1 MVGLSCRLPSAPD
14 PARFWELLR
23 DGVSAVSE
31 PPPGRRGHAHH
42 ENAHHEN
49 AHHENAHH
57 ESGDGGLGHGGSGDG
72 GPGHRGHGAFLAD
85 VDRFDAEFFG
95 ISPREARAMDPQQR
109 LMLELGWEVL
119 EDAGMPPDAV
129 RGSDTGVFV
138 GVTADDYGTLDR
150 RRGVAGIGH
159 HTLTGLNRSII
170 ANRVSYFLGLRGPS
184 LVVDTGQSSSLVA
197 VHLACESLRRGES
210 RTALA
215 GGVQLNLTP
224 ESTEAAARFGGLSP
238 DGRCFTFDERANGYV
253 RGEGGGLVLLK
264 PLADAV
270 ADGDEIYCVIEG
282 GAVNNDGAGDAL
294 TTPDQRAQQAVL
306 RAACRRA
313 GADPTAVRYVELHGT
328 GTRVGDPV
336 EAAALGAVY
345 GAGRSADEPL
355 LVGSAKTNVGHLEGA
370 AGIVGLLKVA
380 LSLRHGTLPASL
392 NFERPNPRIRFDE
405 WRLDVVT
412 SPRPWPAHHGSV
424 LAGVSSF
431 GMGGTNCHLVVS
443 DAASLGRA
451 TSAAAGPATDLMAA
465 ADGEGSEGPEPGFV
479 PWLLSGRTP
488 DALRAQAA
496 RLAAHVTGDGG
507 AAGSDGADG
516 GPETSPTA
524 IADVGFSLATTRA
537 TFDHRAVVLARHRDG
552 ALRTLTALAD
562 GTPGSGAIQGSAP
575 YSAATTAFLFS
586 GQGSQR
592 AGAGQ
597 ELYRRYPV
605 FARVLDDVC
614 SLMDGHLERPLREVM
629 FAPEGTDDADL
640 LHRTAYTQPALFAL
654 HVALFRLLESW
665 GTTADF
671 VAGHSIGAVAA
682 AHVAG
687 VLSLADA
694 CTLVAA
700 RGRLM
705 QALPTGGAMASI
717 QASED
722 EVRPLLAGREH
733 EISLAAVNG
742 PASVVVAGDEGA
754 VEDVVAHFADAG
766 HRTKRLRVS
775 HAFHSPRMDAML
787 DDFRQVVAG
796 LSLAE
801 PRIPVVSDLTGELA
815 TAEQLCSAE
824 YWARHARE
832 TVRFAD
838 TVRTLRDRGVG
849 AFLELG
855 PDGVLTGMTREC
867 LDQLPT
873 SATDAEDT
881 QGPIDT
887 APAVVRTLRPGSDES
902 LTALTA
908 MAELHVHGV
917 PVRWDAYFA
926 QQGGRRVALPTY
938 AFQRERHWLDGQ
950 PAGQVT
956 EYSPAALPGAPES
969 VPGEAPAPAPAE
981 PAARRPRVDM
991 ARLVRAETAMVLG
1004 YAEPEQ
1010 FDASLTFKQLGF
1022 DSTMTVE
1029 LVSRLRSATGL
1040 RLPDTA
1046 LFDHPTPDRIA
1057 AWLATE
1063 TSGATG
1069 TSETPPRAPAAP
1081 ADEPVVIVGMGCR
1094 YPGGVDTPEALW
1106 DLVASEVDAVSAM
1119 PADRGWAAE
1128 VLATQRPGGFLY
1140 DADRFDAAL
1149 FGISPREALAMDPQ
1163 QRLALE
1169 VTWEAVERAG
1179 IAPSSLHGS
1188 RTGVFVGA
1196 MAQDYGPRLHEATG
1210 DAEGYVLTG
1219 TSPSVLSG
1227 RVAYTL
1233 GLRGPAL
1240 TVDTACSSS
1249 LVALHLAAQSL
1260 RSGECS
1266 LALAGGVT
1274 VMSEPGIFV
1283 EFAKQ
1288 GGLSEDGRCK
1298 AFAEAADGTG
1308 WSEGVGMLVLE
1319 RLSDARR
1326 NGHRILAVLRGSAV
1340 NSDGASN
1347 GLTAPSG
1354 VSQQQVIGQALAGAG
1369 LVPADVD
1376 AVEAHGTGT
1385 RLGDPIEA
1393 QAILAT
1399 YGQGRD
1405 AGRPL
1410 LLGSIKSNIGHTQ
1423 AAAGVAGVIKM
1434 VMAMRQG
1441 TLPRTLHVDA
1451 PSSHVDWTAGAVEL
1465 LTEPMSW
1472 PEAERPRRAGVSSFG
1487 ISGTNAHVI
1496 VEQAPHEPPPATAA
1510 ELAPLDTTHEAA
1522 PRVVPWP
1529 VSGRTDAALRAQ
1541 LDRLHSFL
1549 ADTRAPAPDIGYS
1562 LATTR
1567 AQLEHRAVLLA
1578 TPDGVVEAARGVA
1591 ASTGPLTLL
1600 FAGQGAQRI
1609 GMGRELAHR
1618 FPVFARALD
1627 EVCTLLDGEL
1637 GRPLREVMFGAD
1649 AAALDRTE
1657 YAQPALFALE
1667 VALFR
1672 LAESWGIVPDLL
1684 IGHSIGEIAAAHI
1697 AGVLSLGDACALVA
1711 ARGRLMQAL
1720 PEGGAMVAL
1729 RAGEDEVEPLLVDHA
1744 DRAQLAAVN
1753 GPSSV
1758 VLSGDAE
1765 TVADIAARFEARGR
1779 KATRLRV
1786 SHAFHSPLMAPMLA
1800 DFRAAVER
1808 LAFQE
1813 PRVPIVST
1821 VTGEVVDAARISTPD
1836 YWVDHVVRPVRFAAA
1851 IGEAASAGS
1860 RVFLE
1865 LGPDATLTALTGDN
1879 LAELPGV
1886 TAVPMLRT
1894 DRGEDDD
1901 TAAVTAAARLHT
1913 HGVPVQWPALF
1924 AGTGARRVELPTYAF
1939 QRERYWAGRTAGAAD
1954 VASAGLDRPEH
1965 PLLGAVVRLPD
1976 TGGLLCTG
1984 VLSTTAQPWLADHVV
1999 AGQVLFPGTGF
2010 VELAVRAGDEAGCG
2024 LVRELTLTAPLVL
2037 PEHGGIPVQVALGPP
2052 DDTGCR
2058 TLGIYSRP
2066 DDAPDAPWVRH
2077 ATGVLAPGEH
2087 DAPGRVPVPADEG
2100 SAADQWTYGRTWPPA
2115 DAVPLDLDGF
2125 YERRSA
2131 AGFDYGPA
2139 FRGVRAL
2146 WQTEEAVLAEVA
2158 LPEHI
2163 AGDAAAFGLHPALLD
2178 AALHIVS
2185 NTGLDDSAG
2194 ARLPFAW
2201 TGVSLHASGASVLR
2215 VRMSRAGD
2223 DTVTLTVADTQG
2235 QVVASV
2241 RSLALL
2247 PYTPD
2252 GGRRAGQPLL
2262 RLDWVAVDAAP
2273 STEDGQARRWTVADQ
2288 GAWGLA
2294 DALRSAGETVVD
2306 EATAPADVVLV
2317 PVAAPAGAAA
2327 EDDALDAVRAAT
2339 SAVLDRLQRHLRDA
2353 DEPENTP
2360 AVVFVTRGAVAT
2372 DADASPDLVGAAVW
2386 GLVRSAQHESPGSF
2400 VLLDLD
2406 PDLGLDPDGTDA
2418 PPTAGSLRAA
2428 LELDEPQLAVR
2439 EGRLLTPRLTP
2450 VRPSEQVAEPRPEPV
2465 WDTGGT
2471 VLVTGGLSGLG
2482 AQVARHLADAHGVRH
2497 LLLAGRRGRATEGA
2511 DDLVAELARL
2521 GAEVSVV
2528 ACDVSDR
2535 AAVARLIGDIP
2546 AAHPLTGVVH
2556 AAGVLDDGLVEALTE
2571 ERLDTVFRPKAAGAW
2586 HLHEL
2591 TRSHDLTAFTVFSSV
2606 FGVLGNAGQ
2615 GSYTAANAFLDALV
2629 RRRAAQGLPGLA
2641 IAWGPWP
2648 QGSGMTSTLTD
2659 AEMRRMA
2666 RAGLPPLTAEQGL
2679 AWFDAAPTA
2688 GEPAVVAAQVDRAA
2702 LRARGAVPAAF
2713 RALVPAPVRRAVA
2726 AGAPGAQAGP
2736 LPELAGL
2743 TGADLADAV
2752 SRLVRIAVAAVLGHP
2767 SAEAV
2772 DPSLTFQDLG
2782 LDSLT
2787 SVELRNQ
2794 LTETTGVRLPTTLIF
2809 DYPTPEAVA
2818 HFLSARSQGTTAAP
2832 QVAAAPAV
2840 TGDPIV
2846 IVGMACRYPGGVS
2859 SPEELWELTAQ
2870 GRDGIS
2876 DFPDDRGW
2884 SLPDVSF
2891 ARVGGFLYDAG
2902 DFDAGFFGIS
2912 PREALAIDPQ
2922 QRLLLETSWEA
2933 LERAGMDPLTLKGS
2947 ATGVFAGVMYHDYP
2961 VAGDGLPEALRGFVV
2976 NGTSGSVAS
2985 GRVAYT
2991 LGLEGPA
2998 VTIDTACSSSLVAV
3012 HMAAQALRSGECSL
3026 ALAGGVTVMATPETF
3041 VDFDRQGG
3049 LASDGRCK
3057 SFSDTA
3063 DGTGWSEGVG
3073 MLVLERLSDAR
3084 RLGHEVLAVVRGSA
3098 VNQDGASNGLTAP
3111 NGPSQQRVIRQAL
3124 ASAGLSAGDV
3134 DVVEAHGT
3142 GTTLGDPIE
3151 AQALL
3156 ATYGQDR
3163 ERPLLLGSVKSN
3175 IGHTQ
3180 AAAGA
3185 AGIIK
3190 MVMAM
3195 RRGAVPGTLHL
3206 EVPSSHVDWSAGA
3219 VELVTEQQ
3227 VWPEVGRARRAG
3239 VSSFGISGTNAHV
3252 ILEHV
3257 PAEPI
3262 ALAAEEPTSPATVP
3276 LMVSGKTDAAL
3287 RAQAERLRSHLA
3299 EWPEVGRAD
3308 VGLSLAL
3315 SRSRFEHRAV
3325 LLTRDR
3331 ESALDGLAALAAGE
3345 PAADVVLGAA
3355 APRPGVT
3362 AFLFTGQGSQRPGMG
3377 RELAGR

>member
-1 MVGLSCRLPSAPD
+1 
-14 PARFWELLR
+14 
-23 DGVSAVSE
+23 
-31 PPPGRRGHAHH
+31 
-42 ENAHHEN
+42 
-49 AHHENAHH
+49 
-57 ESGDGGLGHGGSGDG
+57 
-72 GPGHRGHGAFLAD
+72 GA
-85 VDRFDAEFFG
+85 
-95 ISPREARAMDPQQR
+95 
-109 LMLELGWEVL
+109 
-119 EDAGMPPDAV
+119 
-129 RGSDTGVFV
+129 
-138 GVTADDYGTLDR
+138 
-150 RRGVAGIGH
+150 
-159 HTLTGLNRSII
+159 
-170 ANRVSYFLGLRGPS
+170 
-184 LVVDTGQSSSLVA
+184 
-197 VHLACESLRRGES
+197 
-210 RTALA
+210 
-215 GGVQLNLTP
+215 
-224 ESTEAAARFGGLSP
+224 
-238 DGRCFTFDERANGYV
+238 
-253 RGEGGGLVLLK
+253 
-264 PLADAV
+264 
-270 ADGDEIYCVIEG
+270 
-282 GAVNNDGAGDAL
+282 
-294 TTPDQRAQQAVL
+294 
-306 RAACRRA
+306 
-313 GADPTAVRYVELHGT
+313 
-328 GTRVGDPV
+328 
-336 EAAALGAVY
+336 
-345 GAGRSADEPL
+345 
-355 LVGSAKTNVGHLEGA
+355 
-370 AGIVGLLKVA
+370 
-380 LSLRHGTLPASL
+380 
-392 NFERPNPRIRFDE
+392 
-405 WRLDVVT
+405 
-412 SPRPWPAHHGSV
+412 
-424 LAGVSSF
+424 
-431 GMGGTNCHLVVS
+431 
-443 DAASLGRA
+443 
-451 TSAAAGPATDLMAA
+451 
-465 ADGEGSEGPEPGFV
+465 
-479 PWLLSGRTP
+479 
-488 DALRAQAA
+488 
-496 RLAAHVTGDGG
+496 
-507 AAGSDGADG
+507 DGADG
-516 GPETSPTA
+516 GPETSPA
-524 IADVGFSLATTRA
+524 AMADVGFSLATTRA

-562 GTPGSGAIQGSAP
+562 DTPGSGAIQGSAP
-575 YSAATTAFLFS
+575 RSAAATAFLFS

-592 AGAGQ
+592 AGAGH

-605 FARVLDDVC
+605 FARALDDVC
-614 SLMDGHLERPLREVM
+614 ALMDEHLERPLREVM

-705 QALPTGGAMASI
+705 QALPTGGAMASV
-717 QASED
+717 QAPEE

-754 VEDVVAHFADAG
+754 VEDVVAHFADSG
-766 HRTKRLRVS
+766 RRTKRLRVS

-787 DDFRQVVAG
+787 DEFRQVVAG
-796 LSLAE
+796 LSLAA

-867 LDQLPT
+867 LDQPPAS
-873 SATDAEDT
+873 SADA
-881 QGPIDT
+881 QGPADT
-887 APAVVRTLRPGSDES
+887 PPAVVRTLRPGSDES
-902 LTALTA
+902 LTVLTA
-908 MAELHVHGV
+908 MAELHVHGA
-917 PVRWDAYFA
+917 PVRWDTYFA
-926 QQGGRRVALPTY
+926 QRGGRRVALPTY

-950 PAGQVT
+950 PAGQLT
-956 EYSPAALPGAPES
+956 EYGAATPPGAPEP
-969 VPGEAPAPAPAE
+969 VPGEAPAPAE
-981 PAARRPRVDM
+981 PAARQPRVDM

-1004 YAEPEQ
+1004 YAEPERV
-1010 FDASLTFKQLGF
+1010 DTSLTFKQLGF

-1057 AWLATE
+1057 ARLATE
-1063 TSGATG
+1063 SSGATG
-1069 TSETPPRAPAAP
+1069 TGETLPRAPAAP

-1094 YPGGVDTPEALW
+1094 YPGGADTPEALW
-1106 DLVASEVDAVSAM
+1106 DLVASEADAVSAM
-1119 PADRGWAAE
+1119 PTDRGWAAE

-1260 RSGECS
+1260 RGGECS

-1405 AGRPL
+1405 ATRPL
-1410 LLGSIKSNIGHTQ
+1410 LLGSVKSNIGHTQ

-1434 VMAMRQG
+1434 VMAMRHG

-1451 PSSHVDWTAGAVEL
+1451 PSSHVDWTAGTVEL
-1465 LTEPMSW
+1465 LTEPTSW
-1472 PEAERPRRAGVSSFG
+1472 PQAERPRRAGVSSFG

-1496 VEQAPHEPPPATAA
+1496 VEQAPYETPPATAA
-1510 ELAPLDTTHEAA
+1510 VLAPPDTTPEAA
-1522 PRVVPWP
+1522 PRVVPWL

-1567 AQLEHRAVLLA
+1567 AQLEHRAVLLS
-1578 TPDGVVEAARGVA
+1578 TPDGVVEAARGVVA
-1591 ASTGPLTLL
+1591 GAGPLTLL
-1600 FAGQGAQRI
+1600 FAGQGVQRI

-1649 AAALDRTE
+1649 ADALDRDADALDRTE

-1684 IGHSIGEIAAAHI
+1684 VGHSIGEIAAAHI
-1697 AGVLSLGDACALVA
+1697 AGVFSLGDACALVA

-1729 RAGEDEVEPLLVDHA
+1729 RAAEDEVEPLLADHL

-1758 VLSGDAE
+1758 VLSGDEE
-1765 TVADIAARFEARGR
+1765 TVAHIAARFEAQGR
-1779 KATRLRV
+1779 KARRLRV

-1821 VTGEVVDAARISTPD
+1821 VTGEMVDAARISTPD

-1851 IGEAASAGS
+1851 IAVAASAGS

-1901 TAAVTAAARLHT
+1901 TAAVTAAARLHA

-1954 VASAGLDRPEH
+1954 VVSAGLDRPEH

-2024 LVRELTLTAPLVL
+2024 LVRELTLTATLAL
-2037 PEHGGIPVQVALGPP
+2037 PEHRGIPVQVALGPP

-2066 DDAPDAPWVRH
+2066 DDAPDASWVQH
-2077 ATGVLAPGEH
+2077 ATGVLAPGE
-2087 DAPGRVPVPADEG
+2087 PGG
-2100 SAADQWTYGRTWPPA
+2100 ADQWAYGRTWPPA

-2146 WQTEEAVLAEVA
+2146 WKTEDAMLAEVA

-2185 NTGLDDSAG
+2185 HTGLDDSAG
-2194 ARLPFAW
+2194 GRLPFAW
-2201 TGVSLHASGASVLR
+2201 TEVSLHASGASVLR

-2223 DTVTLTVADTQG
+2223 DAVTLTVADTEG
-2235 QVVASV
+2235 RAVASV

-2252 GGRRAGQPLL
+2252 GGGRAGQPLL
-2262 RLDWVAVDAAP
+2262 RLAWAPVDAAP
-2273 STEDGQARRWTVADQ
+2273 SAEDGQARRWAVTGPD
-2288 GAWGLA
+2288 GWGLA

-2306 EATAPADVVLV
+2306 EATATADVVLV
-2317 PVAAPAGAAA
+2317 PVAAPAGAEA
-2327 EDDALDAVRAAT
+2327 EDDALDAVRAVT
-2339 SAVLDRLQRHLRDA
+2339 SAVLDRLQRDLRDA
-2353 DEPENTP
+2353 DGPENTP

-2372 DADASPDLVGAAVW
+2372 DTDASPDLAGAAVW
-2386 GLVRSAQHESPGSF
+2386 GLVRSAQQESPGRF

-2406 PDLGLDPDGTDA
+2406 GTDS
-2418 PPTAGSLRAA
+2418 PPTAGPLRAA

-2439 EGRLLTPRLTP
+2439 VGRLLTPRLTP
-2450 VRPSEQVAEPRPEPV
+2450 VRSSEPAAEPRREAV
-2465 WDTGGT
+2465 WDTDGT

-2497 LLLAGRRGRATEGA
+2497 LVLAGRRGRATEGA

-2591 TRSHDLTAFTVFSSV
+2591 TRSHDLTAFVVFSSV

-2615 GSYTAANAFLDALV
+2615 GSYTVANAFLDALV

-2666 RAGLPPLTAEQGL
+2666 RAGLPPLTIDQGL

-2688 GEPAVVAAQVDRAA
+2688 GEPAVVAAQVDRAT
-2702 LRARGAVPAAF
+2702 LRARGTVPAAF
-2713 RALVPAPVRRAVA
+2713 RALVPTPVRRAV
-2726 AGAPGAQAGP
+2726 
-2736 LPELAGL
+2736 
-2743 TGADLADAV
+2743 
-2752 SRLVRIAVAAVLGHP
+2752 
-2767 SAEAV
+2767 
-2772 DPSLTFQDLG
+2772 
-2782 LDSLT
+2782 
-2787 SVELRNQ
+2787 
-2794 LTETTGVRLPTTLIF
+2794 
-2809 DYPTPEAVA
+2809 
-2818 HFLSARSQGTTAAP
+2818 
-2832 QVAAAPAV
+2832 
-2840 TGDPIV
+2840 
-2846 IVGMACRYPGGVS
+2846 
-2859 SPEELWELTAQ
+2859 
-2870 GRDGIS
+2870 
-2876 DFPDDRGW
+2876 
-2884 SLPDVSF
+2884 
-2891 ARVGGFLYDAG
+2891 
-2902 DFDAGFFGIS
+2902 
-2912 PREALAIDPQ
+2912 
-2922 QRLLLETSWEA
+2922 
-2933 LERAGMDPLTLKGS
+2933 
-2947 ATGVFAGVMYHDYP
+2947 
-2961 VAGDGLPEALRGFVV
+2961 
-2976 NGTSGSVAS
+2976 
-2985 GRVAYT
+2985 
-2991 LGLEGPA
+2991 
-2998 VTIDTACSSSLVAV
+2998 
-3012 HMAAQALRSGECSL
+3012 
-3026 ALAGGVTVMATPETF
+3026 
-3041 VDFDRQGG
+3041 
-3049 LASDGRCK
+3049 
-3057 SFSDTA
+3057 
-3063 DGTGWSEGVG
+3063 
-3073 MLVLERLSDAR
+3073 
-3084 RLGHEVLAVVRGSA
+3084 
-3098 VNQDGASNGLTAP
+3098 
-3111 NGPSQQRVIRQAL
+3111 
-3124 ASAGLSAGDV
+3124 
-3134 DVVEAHGT
+3134 
-3142 GTTLGDPIE
+3142 
-3151 AQALL
+3151 
-3156 ATYGQDR
+3156 
-3163 ERPLLLGSVKSN
+3163 
-3175 IGHTQ
+3175 
-3180 AAAGA
+3180 
-3185 AGIIK
+3185 
-3190 MVMAM
+3190 
-3195 RRGAVPGTLHL
+3195 
-3206 EVPSSHVDWSAGA
+3206 
-3219 VELVTEQQ
+3219 
-3227 VWPEVGRARRAG
+3227 
-3239 VSSFGISGTNAHV
+3239 
-3252 ILEHV
+3252 
-3257 PAEPI
+3257 
-3262 ALAAEEPTSPATVP
+3262 
-3276 LMVSGKTDAAL
+3276 
-3287 RAQAERLRSHLA
+3287 
-3299 EWPEVGRAD
+3299 
-3308 VGLSLAL
+3308 
-3315 SRSRFEHRAV
+3315 
-3325 LLTRDR
+3325 
-3331 ESALDGLAALAAGE
+3331 
-3345 PAADVVLGAA
+3345 
-3355 APRPGVT
+3355 
-3362 AFLFTGQGSQRPGMG
+3362 
-3377 RELAGR
+3377 

>member
-42 ENAHHEN
+42 ENAHHE
-49 AHHENAHH
+49 H
-57 ESGDGGLGHGGSGDG
+57 GDGGLGHGGSGDG

-562 GTPGSGAIQGSAP
+562 GTLGSGAIQGSAP

-614 SLMDGHLERPLREVM
+614 SLTDGHLERPLREVM

-717 QASED
+717 QAPED

-801 PRIPVVSDLTGELA
+801 PRLPVVSDLTGELA

-887 APAVVRTLRPGSDES
+887 APAVVRTLRSGSDES

-950 PAGQVT
+950 PGGQVT

-1069 TSETPPRAPAAP
+1069 TGETPPRAPAAP

-2702 LRARGAVPAAF
+2702 LRARGTVPAAF

-2752 SRLVRIAVAAVLGHP
+2752 SRLVRTAVAVVLGHP

-3073 MLVLERLSDAR
+3073 VLVLERLSDAR

-3098 VNQDGASNGLTAP
+3098 VNQDGASNG
-3111 NGPSQQRVIRQAL
+3111 
-3124 ASAGLSAGDV
+3124 
-3134 DVVEAHGT
+3134 
-3142 GTTLGDPIE
+3142 
-3151 AQALL
+3151 
-3156 ATYGQDR
+3156 
-3163 ERPLLLGSVKSN
+3163 
-3175 IGHTQ
+3175 
-3180 AAAGA
+3180 
-3185 AGIIK
+3185 
-3190 MVMAM
+3190 
-3195 RRGAVPGTLHL
+3195 
-3206 EVPSSHVDWSAGA
+3206 
-3219 VELVTEQQ
+3219 
-3227 VWPEVGRARRAG
+3227 
-3239 VSSFGISGTNAHV
+3239 
-3252 ILEHV
+3252 
-3257 PAEPI
+3257 
-3262 ALAAEEPTSPATVP
+3262 
-3276 LMVSGKTDAAL
+3276 
-3287 RAQAERLRSHLA
+3287 
-3299 EWPEVGRAD
+3299 
-3308 VGLSLAL
+3308 
-3315 SRSRFEHRAV
+3315 
-3325 LLTRDR
+3325 
-3331 ESALDGLAALAAGE
+3331 
-3345 PAADVVLGAA
+3345 
-3355 APRPGVT
+3355 
-3362 AFLFTGQGSQRPGMG
+3362 
-3377 RELAGR
+3377 

>member
-31 PPPGRRGHAHH
+31 PPPGRHGHAHQ
-42 ENAHHEN
+42 ENTNQEDDHHE
-49 AHHENAHH
+49 H
-57 ESGDGGLGHGGSGDG
+57 GDG
-72 GPGHRGHGAFLAD
+72 GPGHGGPDHRGHGCFLAD

-138 GVTADDYGTLDR
+138 GVTADDYGTMDR
-150 RRGVAGIGH
+150 RRGVADIGH

-345 GAGRSADEPL
+345 GADRPADEPL

-412 SPRPWPAHHGSV
+412 AARPWPAHHGSV

-443 DAASLGRA
+443 DAAPLGRA
-451 TSAAAGPATDLMAA
+451 TPAEAGPATDLTAA
-465 ADGEGSEGPEPGFV
+465 EDGEGPEDPEPGVV

-496 RLAAHVTGDGG
+496 RLAAHVTGQGGVDGSDD
-507 AAGSDGADG
+507 ADGADDAAG
-516 GPETSPTA
+516 GAETSPTA
-524 IADVGFSLATTRA
+524 MADVGFSLATTRA

-562 GTPGSGAIQGSAP
+562 GTPGSGAIQGSVP
-575 YSAATTAFLFS
+575 RPAAATAFLFS

-605 FARVLDDVC
+605 FARALDDVC
-614 SLMDGHLERPLREVM
+614 ALMDGHLERPLRDVV
-629 FAPEGTDDADL
+629 FAEPDTPEAAELD
-640 LHRTAYTQPALFAL
+640 RTAYTQPALFAL
-654 HVALFRLLESW
+654 HTALSRLLESW
-665 GTTADF
+665 GTTPDF

-694 CTLVAA
+694 CALVAA

-705 QALPTGGAMASI
+705 QELPTGGAMASV
-717 QASED
+717 QAPED

-754 VEDVVAHFADAG
+754 VEDVVAHFAESG
-766 HRTKRLRVS
+766 RRTKRLRVS

-787 DDFRQVVAG
+787 DEFRQVVAG
-796 LSLAE
+796 LSLTA

-867 LDQLPT
+867 LDQP
-873 SATDAEDT
+873 SASSADA
-881 QGPIDT
+881 QGPTDT
-887 APAVVRTLRPGSDES
+887 PPAVVRTLRPGSDEP
-902 LTALTA
+902 LTVLTA
-908 MAELHVHGV
+908 MAELHVHGAT
-917 PVRWDAYFA
+917 VRWDAYFA
-926 QQGGRRVALPTY
+926 QLGGRRVALPTY

-950 PAGQVT
+950 PAGQMT
-956 EYSPAALPGAPES
+956 EYGAATPPGAPEP
-969 VPGEAPAPAPAE
+969 VPGEAPAPVE
-981 PAARRPRVDM
+981 PAARQPRVDM
-991 ARLVRAETAMVLG
+991 VRLVRAETAMVLG
-1004 YAEPEQ
+1004 YAEPERV
-1010 FDASLTFKQLGF
+1010 DAGLTFKQLGF

-1040 RLPDTA
+1040 RLPNTA

-1057 AWLATE
+1057 ARLATE
-1063 TSGATG
+1063 PSGATG
-1069 TSETPPRAPAAP
+1069 TGETPPRAIAAP

-1094 YPGGVDTPEALW
+1094 YPGGADTPEALW

-1119 PADRGWAAE
+1119 PTDRGWAAE

-1260 RSGECS
+1260 RGGECS

-1405 AGRPL
+1405 ATRPL

-1434 VMAMRQG
+1434 VMAMRHG

-1451 PSSHVDWTAGAVEL
+1451 PSSHVDWTAGTVEL
-1465 LTEPMSW
+1465 LTEPTSW
-1472 PEAERPRRAGVSSFG
+1472 PEAERPLRAGVSSFG

-1496 VEQAPHEPPPATAA
+1496 VEQAPYEPPPATAA
-1510 ELAPLDTTHEAA
+1510 ELAPPDTTPEAA

-1567 AQLEHRAVLLA
+1567 AQLEHRAVLLS

-1591 ASTGPLTLL
+1591 ASAGPLTLL

-1649 AAALDRTE
+1649 TDALDRTE

-1672 LAESWGIVPDLL
+1672 LVESWGIVPDLL
-1684 IGHSIGEIAAAHI
+1684 VGHSIGEIAAAHI

-1729 RAGEDEVEPLLVDHA
+1729 RAAEDEVEPLLADHA

-1758 VLSGDAE
+1758 VLSGDEE
-1765 TVADIAARFEARGR
+1765 TVTDIAARFEARGR

-1800 DFRAAVER
+1800 DFRTAVER

-1821 VTGEVVDAARISTPD
+1821 VTGEMVDAAWISTPD

-1851 IGEAASAGS
+1851 IAAAASAGS

-1865 LGPDATLTALTGDN
+1865 LGPDATLTALTGDK

-1901 TAAVTAAARLHT
+1901 TAVVTAAARLHA
-1913 HGVPVQWPALF
+1913 HGVPVRWPALF

-2010 VELAVRAGDEAGCG
+2010 VELAVRAGDEADCG
-2024 LVRELTLTAPLVL
+2024 LVRELTLTAPLAL
-2037 PEHGGIPVQVALGPP
+2037 PEHRGIPVQVALGPP

-2066 DDAPDAPWVRH
+2066 DDAPDAPWVQH
-2077 ATGVLAPGEH
+2077 ATGVLAPG
-2087 DAPGRVPVPADEG
+2087 APARPGEPVPAEEPG
-2100 SAADQWTYGRTWPPA
+2100 AADQWAYGRTWPPA

-2139 FRGVRAL
+2139 FRGMRAL
-2146 WQTEEAVLAEVA
+2146 WRTEDAVLAEVA

-2185 NTGLDDSAG
+2185 YTGLDDSEG
-2194 ARLPFAW
+2194 GRLPFAW
-2201 TGVSLHASGASVLR
+2201 TEVSLHASGASVLR
-2215 VRMSRAGD
+2215 VRMSREGD
-2223 DTVTLTVADTQG
+2223 DAVMLTVADTEG
-2235 QVVASV
+2235 RVVASV

-2252 GGRRAGQPLL
+2252 GGGRAGQPLL
-2262 RLDWVAVDAAP
+2262 RLVWAPVDAVP
-2273 STEDGQARRWTVADQ
+2273 SAEDGRARRWAVAGPDS
-2288 GAWGLA
+2288 WGLA

-2317 PVAAPAGAAA
+2317 PVAVPAGAAA

-2339 SAVLDRLQRHLRDA
+2339 SAVLDRLQRDLRDA
-2353 DEPENTP
+2353 DGPENTP

-2372 DADASPDLVGAAVW
+2372 DIDTSPDLAGAAVW
-2386 GLVRSAQHESPGSF
+2386 GLVRSAQQESPARF

-2406 PDLGLDPDGTDA
+2406 GTDT
-2418 PPTAGSLRAA
+2418 PPTAGPLRAA

-2439 EGRLLTPRLTP
+2439 VGRLLTPRLTP
-2450 VRPSEQVAEPRPEPV
+2450 VRPSEPAAESRREAV
-2465 WDTGGT
+2465 WDTDGT

-2497 LLLAGRRGRATEGA
+2497 LVLAGRRGRATEGA
-2511 DDLVAELARL
+2511 DDLVADLTRL

-2546 AAHPLTGVVH
+2546 ATHPLTGVVH

-2591 TRSHDLTAFTVFSSV
+2591 TRSHDLTAFVVFSSV

-2666 RAGLPPLTAEQGL
+2666 RAGLPPLTVDQGL

-2702 LRARGAVPAAF
+2702 LRARGTVPAAF

-2726 AGAPGAQAGP
+2726 AGTPGAGP
-2736 LPELAGL
+2736 DPLAEPAGL

-2752 SRLVRIAVAAVLGHP
+2752 SRLVRAAVAAVLGHP

-2809 DYPTPEAVA
+2809 DYPTPAAVA
-2818 HFLSARSQGTTAAP
+2818 DFLCARSQGTTVTR

-2859 SPEELWELTAQ
+2859 SPEELWELTAH

-2884 SLPDVSF
+2884 SLPEVSF

-3057 SFSDTA
+3057 SFSDAA

-3111 NGPSQQRVIRQAL
+3111 NGPSQQRVIRQ
-3124 ASAGLSAGDV
+3124 
-3134 DVVEAHGT
+3134 
-3142 GTTLGDPIE
+3142 
-3151 AQALL
+3151 
-3156 ATYGQDR
+3156 
-3163 ERPLLLGSVKSN
+3163 
-3175 IGHTQ
+3175 
-3180 AAAGA
+3180 
-3185 AGIIK
+3185 
-3190 MVMAM
+3190 
-3195 RRGAVPGTLHL
+3195 
-3206 EVPSSHVDWSAGA
+3206 
-3219 VELVTEQQ
+3219 
-3227 VWPEVGRARRAG
+3227 
-3239 VSSFGISGTNAHV
+3239 
-3252 ILEHV
+3252 
-3257 PAEPI
+3257 
-3262 ALAAEEPTSPATVP
+3262 
-3276 LMVSGKTDAAL
+3276 
-3287 RAQAERLRSHLA
+3287 
-3299 EWPEVGRAD
+3299 
-3308 VGLSLAL
+3308 
-3315 SRSRFEHRAV
+3315 
-3325 LLTRDR
+3325 
-3331 ESALDGLAALAAGE
+3331 
-3345 PAADVVLGAA
+3345 
-3355 APRPGVT
+3355 
-3362 AFLFTGQGSQRPGMG
+3362 
-3377 RELAGR
+3377 